1 MNIILVRSE
10 EDMAFNDQGN
20 GKSPW
25 DPNRNQPPDLD
36 QIVNEWQKRFNQLF
50 GGKSGGSTSRKG
62 PPSYLLV
69 LMALFLW
76 ILTGLYQ
83 VDDSERGVV
92 LRFGEYS
99 QTTTPGLKWHIPW
112 PIESVEI
119 VNVNVVNRFKQ
130 QTTMLTS
137 DENII
142 VVDLVVQYR
151 KTNPTDY
158 LVNVRD
164 AEETLSEVSEGAIRE
179 VAGKTVLDFILTEGR
194 SEISIQTQDLIQ
206 RTLDEYG
213 TGISITKVNLQD
225 ANFPLQV
232 EDAVQDAIK
241 AREDKERFA
250 FEAEAY
256 ANDIVPKARGEAARM
271 VQEAEAYKSKVIAD
285 SEGDADRFNKLLVEY
300 QLAPKVTR
308 DRLYIEAIE
317 SVYSNSNK
325 VLMDSDGSGNLI
337 YLPIDKLLEQNKR
350 DQVQSSPMP
359 NSSSNNSSQQNQNQ
373 DPRMRRVR

>member
-1 MNIILVRSE
+1 
-10 EDMAFNDQGN
+10 MAFNDQGN

-25 DPNRNQPPDLD
+25 DPNKNQPPDLD
-36 QIVNEWQKRFNQLF
+36 QIVDEWQKRFNQLF
-50 GGKSGGSTSRKG
+50 GGKTSSGKTRKG
-62 PPSYLLV
+62 PPSSLLI
-69 LMALFLW
+69 LMGLFLW

-92 LRFGEYS
+92 LRFGEYTK
-99 QTTTPGLKWHIPW
+99 TTPPGLKWHIPW

-151 KTNPTDY
+151 LTNPTDY
-158 LVNVRD
+158 LFNVRD
-164 AEETLSEVSEGAIRE
+164 AEETLSEVSESAIRE
-179 VAGKTVLDFILTEGR
+179 VAGKTKLDFILTEGR
-194 SEISIQTQDLIQ
+194 SEIAVRTQDLIQ

-213 TGISITKVNLQD
+213 TGISINKVNLQD

-241 AREDKERFA
+241 AREDKERFS

-271 VQEAEAYKSKVIAD
+271 LQEAEAYKDKVIAD

-300 QLAPKVTR
+300 QLAPQVTR

-325 VLMDSDGSGNLI
+325 VLMNSEGSGNLI
-337 YLPIDKLLEQNKR
+337 YLPIDKLLEQNKK
-350 DQVQSSPMP
+350 DQTLSNPPP
-359 NSSSNNSSQQNQNQ
+359 NSSNNNLPPQNQNQ
-373 DPRMRRVR
+373 DSRMRRVR

>member
-1 MNIILVRSE
+1 
-10 EDMAFNDQGN
+10 MAFNDQGN

-25 DPNRNQPPDLD
+25 DSNKNQPPDLD
-36 QIVNEWQKRFNQLF
+36 QIVDEWQKRFNQLF
-50 GGKSGGSTSRKG
+50 GGKSGGSISRKG

-76 ILTGLYQ
+76 VLTGLYQ

-99 QTTTPGLKWHIPW
+99 QTTTPGLKWRIPW

-158 LVNVRD
+158 LFNVRD
-164 AEETLSEVSEGAIRE
+164 PEETLSEVSEGAIRE
-179 VAGKTVLDFILTEGR
+179 VAGKTELDFILTEGR

-213 TGISITKVNLQD
+213 TGITITKVNLQD

-271 VQEAEAYKSKVIAD
+271 VQEAEAYKEKVIAD

-350 DQVQSSPMP
+350 DQQTQSSTMP
-359 NSSSNNSSQQNQNQ
+359 NSSSNNSTQQSQNQ

>member
-1 MNIILVRSE
+1 
-10 EDMAFNDQGN
+10 MAFNDQGN

-25 DPNRNQPPDLD
+25 DSNKNQPPDLD
-36 QIVNEWQKRFNQLF
+36 QIVDEWQKRFNQLF
-50 GGKSGGSTSRKG
+50 GGKSGGSSSRKG

-76 ILTGLYQ
+76 VLTGLYQ

-99 QTTTPGLKWHIPW
+99 QTTTPGLKWRIPW

-158 LVNVRD
+158 LFNVRD
-164 AEETLSEVSEGAIRE
+164 PEETLSEVSEGAIRE
-179 VAGKTVLDFILTEGR
+179 VAGKTELDFILTEGR

-213 TGISITKVNLQD
+213 TGITITKVNLQD

-271 VQEAEAYKSKVIAD
+271 VQEAEAYKEKVIAD

-350 DQVQSSPMP
+350 DQQAPSSTMP
-359 NSSSNNSSQQNQNQ
+359 NSSSNNSTQQSQNQ

>member
-1 MNIILVRSE
+1 M
-10 EDMAFNDQGN
+10 
-20 GKSPW
+20 
-25 DPNRNQPPDLD
+25 
-36 QIVNEWQKRFNQLF
+36 
-50 GGKSGGSTSRKG
+50 
-62 PPSYLLV
+62 
-69 LMALFLW
+69 
-76 ILTGLYQ
+76 
-83 VDDSERGVV
+83 
-92 LRFGEYS
+92 
-99 QTTTPGLKWHIPW
+99 
-112 PIESVEI
+112 
-119 VNVNVVNRFKQ
+119 
-130 QTTMLTS
+130 
-137 DENII
+137 
-142 VVDLVVQYR
+142 
-151 KTNPTDY
+151 
-158 LVNVRD
+158 
-164 AEETLSEVSEGAIRE
+164 SEGAIRE
-179 VAGKTVLDFILTEGR
+179 VAGKTNLDFILTEGR
-194 SEISIQTQDLIQ
+194 SEIAVLTQDLIQ
-206 RTLDEYG
+206 STLDEYG

>member
-1 MNIILVRSE
+1 
-10 EDMAFNDQGN
+10 MAFNDQGN

-25 DPNRNQPPDLD
+25 DSNKNQPPDLD
-36 QIVNEWQKRFNQLF
+36 QIVDEWQKRFNQLF
-50 GGKSGGSTSRKG
+50 GGKSGGSISRKG

-76 ILTGLYQ
+76 VLTGLYQ

-158 LVNVRD
+158 LFNVRD
-164 AEETLSEVSEGAIRE
+164 PEETLSEVSEGAIRE
-179 VAGKTVLDFILTEGR
+179 VAGKTELDFILTEGR

-213 TGISITKVNLQD
+213 TGITITKVNLQD

-271 VQEAEAYKSKVIAD
+271 VQEAEAYKAKVIAD

-350 DQVQSSPMP
+350 DQQAPSSTMP
-359 NSSSNNSSQQNQNQ
+359 NSSSNNSTQQSQNQ

>member
-1 MNIILVRSE
+1 
-10 EDMAFNDQGN
+10 MAFNDQGN

-25 DPNRNQPPDLD
+25 DSNKNQPPDLD
-36 QIVNEWQKRFNQLF
+36 QIVDEWQKRFNQLF
-50 GGKSGGSTSRKG
+50 GGKSGGSISRKG

-76 ILTGLYQ
+76 VLTGLYQ

-158 LVNVRD
+158 LFNVRD
-164 AEETLSEVSEGAIRE
+164 PEETLSEVSEGAIRE
-179 VAGKTVLDFILTEGR
+179 VAGKTELDFILTEGR

-213 TGISITKVNLQD
+213 TGITITKVNLQD

-271 VQEAEAYKSKVIAD
+271 VQEAEAYKEKVIAD

-350 DQVQSSPMP
+350 DQQTQSSTMP
-359 NSSSNNSSQQNQNQ
+359 NSSSNNSTQQSQNQ

>member
-1 MNIILVRSE
+1 
-10 EDMAFNDQGN
+10 MAFNDQGN

-25 DPNRNQPPDLD
+25 DSNQNQPPDLD
-36 QIVNEWQKRFNQLF
+36 QIVDEWQKRFNQLF
-50 GGKSGGSTSRKG
+50 GGKSGGSSSRKG

-76 ILTGLYQ
+76 VLTGLYQ

-92 LRFGEYS
+92 LRFGAYS

-158 LVNVRD
+158 LFNVRD
-164 AEETLSEVSEGAIRE
+164 PEETLSEVSEGAIRE
-179 VAGKTVLDFILTEGR
+179 VAGKTELDFILTEGR

-213 TGISITKVNLQD
+213 TGITITKVNLQD

-241 AREDKERFA
+241 AREDKERYG

-271 VQEAEAYKSKVIAD
+271 VQEAEAYKEKVIAD

-350 DQVQSSPMP
+350 DQQTQSSTMP
-359 NSSSNNSSQQNQNQ
+359 NSSSNNSTQQSQNQ